1 MVTWILK
8 LSQAQINNA
17 FSACSVLR
25 ADDHVTK
32 RILFKEDFFKK
43 IYSKQSA
50 RRKRE
55 TKQNV
60 EFNIRKDVLY
70 FVIDFYYGYCFI
82 LLFVYL
88 TPPLT

>member
-1 MVTWILK
+1 MKIRLNETKNLINETVTWILK
-8 LSQAQINNA
+8 WKSELSLSRAQINNA

-32 RILFKEDFFKK
+32 RILFKEDLKK
-43 IYSKQSA
+43 KNYSKQSA

-60 EFNIRKDVLY
+60 EFNIRKDVLRN
-70 FVIDFYYGYCFI
+70 
-82 LLFVYL
+82 
-88 TPPLT
+88 